1 MFKSLAKWWKGEDTS
16 EAPDTVHEELA
27 PDKPRAT
34 RRTFSQLYPRES
46 WLDLLVEDNPKRKN
60 TRAWEKYELYRKA
73 NSVGEALELGIP
85 YLDTSGLLT
94 SEDYWLLDGHWRE
107 SGHRKVAT
115 ELMHRMVATK

>member
-1 MFKSLAKWWKGEDTS
+1 MVFKKIRQWISGEPES
-16 EAPDTVHEELA
+16 VHEELA

-85 YLDTSGLLT
+85 YRDIDRDLANGYIAVGAPL
-94 SEDYWLLDGHWRE
+94 
-107 SGHRKVAT
+107 
-115 ELMHRMVATK
+115 